1 MDYPDH
7 VQKSIDLALNP
18 VTLFDALDDHA
29 RLTEHMAGMSWMM
42 GGGKMTLELDQQGG
56 RAVGSTMTLVGS
68 AFGMRLA
75 LTERVTERVP
85 PARKFWTTINEPD
98 LLVIGAY
105 RMGFDI
111 VPNDDGSRLT
121 MRIDF
126 APSRKHPW
134 LSRLF
139 GGFYA
144 RWCVNEM
151 LGAATTLASGVAS

>member
-1 MDYPDH
+1 MDFPH
-7 VQKSIDLALNP
+7 QIEKSIDLAVSP

-42 GGGKMTLELDQQGG
+42 GGGKMALELDQLGG
-56 RAVGSTMTLVGS
+56 RAVGSTMKLVGS
-68 AFGMRLA
+68 AFGMRMA

-85 PARKFWTTINEPD
+85 PTRKSWETIDSPD
-98 LLVIGAY
+98 LLVIGDY

-111 VPNDDGSRLT
+111 AAHGGGSRLT

-126 APSRKHPW
+126 APSRNHPW
-134 LSRLF
+134 VSRWL
-139 GGFYA
+139 GGLYA

-151 LGAATTLASGVAS
+151 LRSATTLARDASS